1 MNHLSFRRFSSLD
14 FHPMAHDEF
23 PFLGVLSAN
32 TLFIGVNRSSRD
44 QVEASLVG
52 LGLVSRWEP
61 GQQLTLPSATDT
73 GTLILHEVGSL
84 TINEQFQLLDWL
96 DQSAGRTRVVSTS
109 PESLFA
115 LVEAGLFLE
124 KLYYRLNTVS
134 HNVAPGSELRSPKRL
149 SAAKQASGRQ

>member
-1 MNHLSFRRFSSLD
+1 MNRLSFRRFSSLD
-14 FHPMAHDEF
+14 FHPMAHDDF

-32 TLFIGVNRSSRD
+32 TLFIGVNRTSRD
-44 QVEASLVG
+44 QVESSLVG
-52 LGLVSRWEP
+52 LGLVNRWEP
-61 GQQLTLPSATDT
+61 GEPLVLPTPTDT

-84 TINEQFQLLDWL
+84 TINEQLQVLDWL

-134 HNVAPGSELRSPKRL
+134 HNVAPGSEMRSLKNA
-149 SAAKQASGRQ
+149 SAVRQAGWRQ

>member
-1 MNHLSFRRFSSLD
+1 MNHLSFRRFSSPD

-32 TLFIGVNRSSRD
+32 TLFIGVNRARRD

-61 GQQLTLPSATDT
+61 GERLTLPPSTDT
-73 GTLILHEVGSL
+73 GTLILHEVGAL
-84 TINEQFQLLDWL
+84 TLDEQLQLLDWL

-109 PESLFA
+109 PDSLYA

-134 HNVAPGSELRSPKRL
+134 HNVAPGSELQNLQRPP
-149 SAAKQASGRQ
+149 AAKRATGTQ

>member
-1 MNHLSFRRFSSLD
+1 MNHLSFRRFSSND
-14 FHPMAHDEF
+14 FPMAHDGF

-32 TLFIGVNRSSRD
+32 TLFIGVNRARRD

-61 GQQLTLPSATDT
+61 GDRLTLPSTTDT
-73 GTLILHEVGSL
+73 GTLILHEVGAL
-84 TINEQFQLLDWL
+84 TLDEQLQLLDWL

-109 PESLFA
+109 PDSLFA

-134 HNVAPGSELRSPKRL
+134 HNLAPGSELRSLKRAT
-149 SAAKQASGRQ
+149 AAGQATGRQ